1 MSLTDEGEQRSGS
14 AGEDFEDAF
23 QNRDAAAIANEVEK
37 SIDEE
42 HEDSNNEAD
51 GNKIVSGSPKTN
63 DRLLKEKSVSV
74 IIIKFKHSS
83 ADINRFVAENTV
95 SRTI

>member
-1 MSLTDEGEQRSGS
+1 MSLTDKGEQRSGS
-14 AGEDFEDAF
+14 AGKDFEDTF
-23 QNRDAAAIANEVEK
+23 KNRDTAVITNEVEK

-42 HEDSNNEAD
+42 YEDSNNEAV

-63 DRLLKEKSVSV
+63 YRLLKEKSVSV
-74 IIIKFKHSS
+74 IIIKFKYSS